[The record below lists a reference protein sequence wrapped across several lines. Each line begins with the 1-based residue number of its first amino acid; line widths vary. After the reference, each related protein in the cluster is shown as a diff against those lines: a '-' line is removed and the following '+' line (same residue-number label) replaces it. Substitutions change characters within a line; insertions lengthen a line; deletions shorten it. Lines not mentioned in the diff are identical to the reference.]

1 VQEGANIVDL
11 NDVPFDLNED
21 AGFIPPNFFTNL
33 MDEAIGETSDPPM
46 IQQPTLVHGQS
57 TRETADT
64 GPFVATTNTTSV
76 AGDENDDDALSQPN
90 DHDSLELAREHYNA
104 YAARTGFSIAL
115 NTNRRSTYTRLLE
128 KQQFSCNKFR
138 KPKNLDG
145 NAEMLAKV
153 GPIQDHES
161 PTKEKDRRQR
171 LNQLLLK

>member
-33 MDEAIGETSDPPM
+33 MDEAIGETPDPPM

-57 TRETADT
+57 TREIADT

-115 NTNRRSTYTRLLE
+115 NTNRRSTYTRGLFGLE
-128 KQQFSCNKFR
+128 GMIQGMGISLTRWLGIAKFSVW
-138 KPKNLDG
+138 L
-145 NAEMLAKV
+145 V
-153 GPIQDHES
+153 GFDVVGDSQCLVWLEG
-161 PTKEKDRRQR
+161 
-171 LNQLLLK
+171 